1 MESRL
6 SFDGLVRR
14 TGFRI
19 IRDFILAILILY
31 IMPMMFVS
39 VESFGEVGERIAAVF
54 FNIFSWIYLCLA
66 LIWIIGYHSKK
77 MLRLIKK
84 EMDMVYHNSMW
95 LEPQPKDN
103 SFYLHEFAHTNTRI
117 AEMQKRIQDMI
128 IDEKKQKE
136 ELIFK
141 VSAASHD
148 LKTPLTV
155 IQGNADLLLYSK
167 LDAEQE
173 QCLEYIMV
181 ACTKLKDYFNAL
193 INYSNTF
200 YEDKSAWKSLL
211 VEEVIDI
218 IRHEATFFLKNEA
231 KFELVDET
239 KAGSSICL
247 NLNYLLRAIVNL
259 LSNAKEYTKAKE
271 PEIKITVKNMDDM
284 LVFSIWNEGSCFSNE
299 LIEQG
304 VKLFYRDN
312 KERNFNQSHFGIGLA
327 FAKRVAELQEGEL
340 KISNQN
346 NGATVDLKLKM
357 TTAATF
363 K

>member
-1 MESRL
+1 
-6 SFDGLVRR
+6 
-14 TGFRI
+14 
-19 IRDFILAILILY
+19 
-31 IMPMMFVS
+31 
-39 VESFGEVGERIAAVF
+39 
-54 FNIFSWIYLCLA
+54 
-66 LIWIIGYHSKK
+66 
-77 MLRLIKK
+77 
-84 EMDMVYHNSMW
+84 
-95 LEPQPKDN
+95 
-103 SFYLHEFAHTNTRI
+103 
-117 AEMQKRIQDMI
+117 MI

-200 YEDKSAWKSLL
+200 YEDKSAWKSLP

-327 FAKRVAELQEGEL
+327 FAKRVAELHEGEL
-340 KISNQN
+340 EISNQN